1 MTIKALKVVK
11 SRQRKGISL
20 LMNSLKRMKKVMI
33 IVQSKQKNL
42 SINIDRKWP
51 IVNLTKE
58 KPFARQML
66 QSQPEIPTL
75 KLKRTI
81 RKKKMSN

>member
-11 SRQRKGISL
+11 NRQRKGISL

-33 IVQSKQKNL
+33 IVQRKQKYL
-42 SINIDRKWP
+42 SINIDLKWP

-58 KPFARQML
+58 KPFARQMP
-66 QSQPEIPTL
+66 QSQQEIPTL

-81 RKKKMSN
+81 RKKKMIN